1 MPNEAHKADQIA
13 YRYYTKLASVVHAA
27 RTTAEPNP
35 QAKVDKWFNLETPD
49 AEIFKEPLRPYR
61 SLSNAPGPLPFDL
74 QVLLS
79 VPDLS
84 PNQVLVCR
92 GTDSSRLRIEP
103 TPQFILLES
112 WSVQFS
118 PRRDG
123 SGGDADLGLS
133 TVYKHGI
140 GLFRSIY
147 TLLRVLPT
155 WKLHKRLRRR
165 VAVPSNRNANLNIE
179 LRVRS
184 GRDQD
189 GVLGFDVSPATHVPP
204 LATESH
210 TFPSVPH
217 PYGNITLTVRY
228 LTNPHFHLDELESL
242 LSSRFVSLDEGTDFT
257 PTLVK
262 NQQRE
267 SLSSSPGSLPLR
279 TSLPASPPSSTS
291 IADRIT
297 RQAVQPPH
305 IHTRTTSFPIL
316 STSSRPPPQ
325 GSRVGIAT
333 DSGGISSHSS
343 ASSRLEIPTL
353 PVPNARLRRESMG
366 SDLPSLPGPLPI
378 RRPQLNPLNPFKA
391 STLSSGSP
399 SLHSPSPSLRQ
410 ASPLPSR
417 GPGPPAVPSS
427 PRVPPSPSS
436 YGRLS
441 SSPIAPLRPSP
452 PFQPGSLG
460 DRRSMNSTDG
470 GGSASIGGG
479 GGESRKRYSSS
490 FGHRYKD
497 SMGGASE
504 VSAGS
509 AERKERESDKA
520 GSPLL
525 FGGNT
530 DEEDLSA
537 FVSDVSQPKP
547 LNRHYRAQ
555 NPDPLRD
562 PPLAGQVPDRSGQPS
577 RSSSPAAAPYARG
590 SPDSSNALGLG
601 LATTGPLLTSEDA
614 VDDQLRRMNATF
626 VASLEMLSSPRRR
639 AQSSPGPGPR
649 DGEYRNIGSPGRR
662 VERISEITE
671 ESSTSASGSANRS
684 SREDA
689 ARAHMQSLVS
699 QARPGS
705 RTDSITSEEVIG
717 KLELDE
723 RRQSMGQ

>member
-1 MPNEAHKADQIA
+1 MSNEAHKADQIA
-13 YRYYTKLASVVHAA
+13 YRYYTKLTSVVHAA
-27 RTTAEPNP
+27 RATVEPNP

-49 AEIFKEPLRPYR
+49 AETFKEPLRPYR
-61 SLSNAPGPLPFDL
+61 SLSSAPSPLPFEL

-84 PNQVLVCR
+84 GNQVLVCK
-92 GTDSSRLRIEP
+92 GADSSRLRIDP
-103 TPQFILLES
+103 IPQFILLES

-118 PRRDG
+118 PRRAG
-123 SGGDADLGLS
+123 SGADADLGLS
-133 TVYKHGI
+133 TIYKHGI

-165 VAVPSNRNANLNIE
+165 GVVPSNRNANLNIE
-179 LRVRS
+179 LHVRS
-184 GRDQD
+184 GRDLD
-189 GVLGFDVSPATHVPP
+189 GVLGFDVSPSPAAQAPP
-204 LATESH
+204 LVTESH

-217 PYGNITLTVRY
+217 PYGNITLSVRY
-228 LTNPHFHLDELESL
+228 LTNPNFHLDELESL
-242 LSSRFVSLDEGTDFT
+242 LSSRFFSLDEGADFT
-257 PTLVK
+257 PTLVR

-279 TSLPASPPSSTS
+279 TSLPASPPISTS
-291 IADRIT
+291 FADRIA
-297 RQAVQPPH
+297 RPSAPPPQH
-305 IHTRTTSFPIL
+305 ARTTSFPT
-316 STSSRPPPQ
+316 STARPPPLQ
-325 GSRVGIAT
+325 GSRAGAAT
-333 DSGGISSHSS
+333 DSAGPSS
-343 ASSRLEIPTL
+343 ASSRLEL
-353 PVPNARLRRESMG
+353 PVFPTPNTRLRKESMG

-460 DRRSMNSTDG
+460 DRRSVNSAEG
-470 GGSASIGGG
+470 GGSGSTGGGGGGG
-479 GGESRKRYSSS
+479 GGEGRKRYSSS

-497 SMGGASE
+497 SLGGASE

-509 AERKERESDKA
+509 AERKERESDKS
-520 GSPLL
+520 GSPSL
-525 FGGNT
+525 FGANP

-537 FVSDVSQPKP
+537 FVNDASQPKP
-547 LNRHYRAQ
+547 LSRHYRAQ
-555 NPDPLRD
+555 NPDPV
-562 PPLAGQVPDRSGQPS
+562 LAGQVPDRLRRP
-577 RSSSPAAAPYARG
+577 RSSSPSTAAYARE
-590 SPDSSNALGLG
+590 SPDSCNALGLG
-601 LATTGPLLTSEDA
+601 LASTGPLLTSEDA

-626 VASLEMLSSPRRR
+626 VASLEMLGIPRRRER
-639 AQSSPGPGPR
+639 AQSSPGPGLR
-649 DGEYRNIGSPGRR
+649 DGEYRHVGSPGHR

-671 ESSTSASGSANRS
+671 EASGSESANATQS
-684 SREDA
+684 SRESA
-689 ARAHMQSLVS
+689 ARAHMQSLIS
-699 QARPGS
+699 QPRPGS

-723 RRQSMGQ
+723 RRQSVGH